1 MELAHEHNGH
11 GATHA
16 AHAHHEPRTLPAV
29 LTAPPEVQ
37 ALRTR
42 MLIIAG
48 IAAVVSGL
56 FALVPLGAGHILRA
70 YLLGII
76 LAFTFAGGGTCL
88 LMLQYISGGKWG
100 LLLRRP
106 LESMS
111 RTWPVVGL
119 LFVPTLVPFL
129 GKHLW
134 QWIAFPTSDATANAV
149 KQGLMSEAQK
159 LAADAKRPMLS
170 PVMMIAE
177 WAIVFG
183 ILGLFATLLNKWSKQ
198 RDADPAAGTQAS
210 FDYWR
215 TKFENLS
222 GPGVLIYVTILTIVC
237 IVWVMSIDVTWY
249 SSVWGLKFLVGQGY
263 AVLSLSILT
272 VILLSRYEPI
282 KTILRTTEQHDLGKF
297 LFGFVMLNIYLT
309 FAEFLIMWSGNLPD
323 EIAWYLRRVNGG
335 WWTITTC
342 DFIFHW
348 LIPFSL
354 LLSRDIKRSK
364 SKMIKVTCWMLF
376 ARAFD
381 LFWLIEPNF
390 PDAHWQGGLRLI
402 GNFGILAYI
411 TVPVA
416 VLAFWAYFYL
426 GQLAS
431 RPLVVLNDPHTAEI
445 LEPEHAH

>member
-11 GATHA
+11 GAYA
-16 AHAHHEPRTLPAV
+16 AHDAEHAHHGPRTLPAV
-29 LTAPPEVQ
+29 LTAPAAVS
-37 ALRTR
+37 AWRTR
-42 MLIIAG
+42 MLMV
-48 IAAVVSGL
+48 AAVATVISVVFL
-56 FALVPLGAGHILRA
+56 FLPLGKGHALRA
-70 YLLGII
+70 YLLGIM
-76 LAFTFAGGGTCL
+76 LTFTFAGGGTCL
-88 LMLQYISGGKWG
+88 LMLQYVSGGKWG

-106 LESMS
+106 LEAMS
-111 RTWPVVGL
+111 RTVPLVAGL
-119 LFVPTLVPFL
+119 FAVTLIPFF

-134 QWIAFPTSDATANAV
+134 QWAAFPDAKATANAV
-149 KQGLMSEAQK
+149 AQGMMTEEQK
-159 LAADAKRPMLS
+159 LCADAKHAMLS
-170 PVMMIAE
+170 PISMVVE
-177 WAIVFG
+177 WIIVFG
-183 ILGLFATLLNKWSKQ
+183 ILFLFSYLLNKWSEQ
-198 RDADPAAGTQAS
+198 RDADPAAGSQGS

-222 GPGVLIYVTILTIVC
+222 GPGILIYVTILTIVA
-237 IVWVMSIDVTWY
+237 IVWVMSLDVTWY

-263 AVLSLSILT
+263 AVLSLSILS

-309 FAEFLIMWSGNLPD
+309 FAEFLIMWSGNVPD
-323 EIAWYLRRVNGG
+323 EIPWYIHRVGGG
-335 WWTITTC
+335 WWVATSC

-354 LLSRDIKRSK
+354 LLSRDLKRSK

-390 PDAHWQGGLRLI
+390 PDAHWTGGSHWLGDLQY
-402 GNFGILAYI
+402 L

-416 VLAFWAYFYL
+416 VMAVWAYFYL
-426 GQLAS
+426 GELMK
-431 RPLVVLNDPHTAEI
+431 RPLVVTNDPHLAEI